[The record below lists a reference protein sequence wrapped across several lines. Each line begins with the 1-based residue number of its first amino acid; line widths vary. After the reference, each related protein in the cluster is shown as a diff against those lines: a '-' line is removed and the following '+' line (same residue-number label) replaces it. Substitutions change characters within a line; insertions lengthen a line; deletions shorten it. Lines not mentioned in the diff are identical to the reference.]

1 MQSNLFASIVE
12 NNKRVQN
19 AIASGSSGS
28 SSTYSFD
35 SYQSSTTNTSANTA
49 VSTSAP
55 ASSASNTESDMAPYH
70 DLLVPYAFSIADV
83 RKVTDATLLSS
94 TTHIEYV
101 ISFTNLKNNEI
112 SFSIAKRFK
121 ELANFYNELCLH
133 DQIKDYHGLEFPSP
147 SESWFTGGDRY
158 DPQSS
163 FIQKRRHDLQ
173 VFFHKL
179 FDQNIYL
186 HIHPY
191 TIDFFSIPK
200 NVLGNN
206 NVSSSSKNQVTVKAT
221 TAAKTKQT
229 WEI

>member
-1 MQSNLFASIVE
+1 MQSNLVASIVE

-19 AIASGSSGS
+19 AIASGSSGTS
-28 SSTYSFD
+28 SLNSFD
-35 SYQSSTTNTSANTA
+35 SYQSSAINTSTNTLATNCAPTA
-49 VSTSAP
+49 TDIA
-55 ASSASNTESDMAPYH
+55 ASSDMAPYH
-70 DLLVPYAFSIADV
+70 DLLVPYVFAIADV

-94 TTHIEYV
+94 TSHIEYV
-101 ISFTNLKNNEI
+101 ISFTNLKNNDI
-112 SFSIAKRFK
+112 SFSISKRFK

-158 DPQSS
+158 DPQSA

-191 TIDFFSIPK
+191 TIDFFNIPK
-200 NVLGNN
+200 SILGNN
-206 NVSSSSKNQVTVKAT
+206 NVSSSNNQSTNKVAT
-221 TAAKTKQT
+221 ATKTKQT

>member
-1 MQSNLFASIVE
+1 MMQSNLFASIVE
-12 NNKRVQN
+12 NNKKVQN
-19 AIASGSSGS
+19 AMASGSSGTRS
-28 SSTYSFD
+28 LHSFD
-35 SYQSSTTNTSANTA
+35 SYQSSITNTPNTLA
-49 VSTSAP
+49 TNCAP
-55 ASSASNTESDMAPYH
+55 TATDVAMSSDMAPYH
-70 DLLVPYAFSIADV
+70 DLLVPYVFSIADV
-83 RKVTDATLLSS
+83 RKVTDTTLLSS
-94 TTHIEYV
+94 TSHIEYV
-101 ISFTNLKNNEI
+101 ISFTNLKNNDI
-112 SFSIAKRFK
+112 SFSISKRFK

-158 DPQSS
+158 DPQSA

-191 TIDFFSIPK
+191 TTDFFNLPK
-200 NVLGNN
+200 NILGNS
-206 NVSSSSKNQVTVKAT
+206 NVSNSTVTSKVAT
-221 TAAKTKQT
+221 AKTKVT